1 MKNLNELKNNTAENH
16 ALSKLV
22 EDLQKNN
29 EVLINAHKESQLRSL
44 KQLIVAKRLLGVRT
58 EMNEALIG
66 ELGLVSHKL
75 LDLLLKASTGRL
87 SNENLIEDLNKISDS
102 IGKEYRSIDWESKID
117 AVDKFSKNIMEDIEK
132 ETV

>member
-1 MKNLNELKNNTAENH
+1 
-16 ALSKLV
+16 
-22 EDLQKNN
+22 
-29 EVLINAHKESQLRSL
+29 VLINAHKESQLRSL

>member
-1 MKNLNELKNNTAENH
+1 MKKTKELSGSTAENH
-16 ALSKLV
+16 MLSKLV